1 LTTASFVA
9 TAPFIAD
16 HPPALAFYCSDGRF
30 TEPVEELLR
39 HLGHPRL
46 DTLTLPGGGGLLN
59 PTSASFAD
67 LDAARR
73 AAQFL
78 IEAHAIR
85 DAFLIAHAGCG
96 YYRRRMAT
104 TKTAEQIVAAQR
116 KDLQVAAETLR
127 RANAALRTHLFFA
140 RIDGARVAF
149 DPVS

>member
-1 LTTASFVA
+1 LTAAPFVA
-9 TAPFIAD
+9 AAPFIAD

-59 PTSASFAD
+59 PTSASYAD

-73 AAQFL
+73 AASFL

-85 DAFLIAHAGCG
+85 DAVLIAHAGCG
-96 YYRRRMAT
+96 YYRRRMAAG
-104 TKTAEQIVAAQR
+104 KTADQIVAAQR

-127 RANAALRTHLFFA
+127 RAHPMLRTHLFFA
-140 RIDGARVAF
+140 RVDGTRVAF
-149 DPVS
+149 DPIG